1 MSSLSVLLSTAK
13 SFLKSSHSNRKEN
26 MLKHIKYILFL
37 AVTISVSK
45 SYAQDE
51 RQQTNDTIDTQ
62 VVNVVKPYTPTI
74 SDAFKV
80 KETPTIDDETTAT
93 KKEVKYNI
101 FSIPVAS
108 TFTPAKGKAATVNKE
123 KPVKLY
129 DNYASVGFGSYTTL
143 LGEVYLN
150 HDLSNTESVGGYLSH
165 HSSQGGIEG
174 LLLDDD
180 FSQTHLK
187 VNYAQKRRDFS
198 WKVDGGFALQ
208 TYNWYGLPQPLF
220 DETLARTLDVSH
232 SFYTAEFGGK
242 LDFEDAIINNLNM
255 RFRRFGDNQG
265 SGENRFVANT
275 VFDIPVQDQTI
286 NTEVTLDYIGGA
298 FDRSYYNETEF
309 KYGNI
314 NVGIAPSYQLT
325 QDDLTVNLGVDLV
338 YLNDTEVGK
347 SKFFI
352 YPNITASYRV
362 VNEILIAYAGIEGG
376 LIQNS
381 YYDFANENP
390 FVSPTLFVTPTDQ
403 QYNASIGIKGKLS
416 NSMSYNVSGHY
427 LADRSKALFKA
438 NSVLGG
444 ATQDYQYG
452 NSFGVVYDDVNT
464 FSVAGEL
471 NVDVN
476 RNFKLGLKAE
486 YFSYSTDLESEAWN
500 LPDIKG
506 SLFLDY
512 QIDQHWFAG
521 ASLFYV
527 GERKDQFYEEGTLI
541 LTFPITKTLDS
552 YFDANAHVGYKVSD
566 RLSVFAK
573 ANNIAN
579 QNYQRWL
586 NYPVQGIQ
594 FLAGATYQFDF

>member
-1 MSSLSVLLSTAK
+1 MTK
-13 SFLKSSHSNRKEN
+13 Q
-26 MLKHIKYILFL
+26 IKYILL
-37 AVTISVSK
+37 IAITISVSQ
-45 SYAQDE
+45 SYAQEE
-51 RQQTNDTIDTQ
+51 RKQTNDTIDTQ
-62 VVNVVKPYTPTI
+62 VVNIVKPYTPTI

-80 KETPTIDDETTAT
+80 KEVPTLDDETTGT
-93 KKEVKYNI
+93 KKDVKYNI

-129 DNYASVGFGSYTTL
+129 DNYASLGFGTYTSV

-150 HDLSNTESVGGYLSH
+150 HALSKTETVGGYLSH

-180 FSQTHLK
+180 FSKTNLK
-187 VNYAQKRRDFS
+187 INYAQKSRDFS
-198 WKVDGGFALQ
+198 WKVDGGFGFQ
-208 TYNWYGLPQPLF
+208 TYNWYGLPQSRF
-220 DETLARTLDVSH
+220 DETTANTLDVGH
-232 SFYTAEFGGK
+232 SFYNAEFGGE
-242 LDFEDAIINNLNM
+242 LDFEDAIINDLSL

-265 SGENRFVANT
+265 SGENRFIAKTEFEV
-275 VFDIPVQDQTI
+275 PVQGESI
-286 NTEVTLDYIGGA
+286 NAELTLDYIGGS
-298 FDRSYYNETEF
+298 FDRHYDREDEI

-314 NVGIAPSYQLT
+314 SVGLAPSYQLK

-338 YLNDTEVGK
+338 YLNDTEAGK

-362 VNEILIAYAGIEGG
+362 VDEILIAYAGIDGG

-390 FVSPTLFVTPTDQ
+390 FVSPTLFIVPTDQ
-403 QYNASIGIKGKLS
+403 QYNASIGLKGKLS
-416 NSMSYNVSGHY
+416 NSMSYNMSGHY
-427 LADRSKALFKA
+427 FADRTKALFKA
-438 NSVLGG
+438 NSILGDP
-444 ATQDYQYG
+444 TEDYQYG
-452 NSFGVVYDDVNT
+452 NSYGIVYDNVNT

-486 YFSYSTDLESEAWN
+486 YFNYSTDIESEAWN

-512 QIDQHWFAG
+512 QIDDHWFAG
-521 ASLFYV
+521 AGLFYV
-527 GERKDQFYEEGTLI
+527 GERKDQVSLEGSLI
-541 LTFPITKTLDS
+541 PEPLITTVTLDS
-552 YFDANAHVGYKVSD
+552 YFDANAHVGYKISD
-566 RLSVFAK
+566 RLSVYAK

-579 QNYQRWL
+579 QDYQRWL
-586 NYPVQGIQ
+586 NYPVQSIQ